1 MKTLKSVMTAS
12 QALQSQGVNRTH
24 WGTDLKAMVPQE
36 GDNGIGC
43 KEKTTSIAVFWMQIQ
58 REQRECHEN

>member
-1 MKTLKSVMTAS
+1 MNTLKSLMTAS

-24 WGTDLKAMVPQE
+24 RGIGLKAVVPQEE

-43 KEKTTSIAVFWMQIQ
+43 KERTTSIAVLWMQIQ
-58 REQRECHEN
+58 REHGECH